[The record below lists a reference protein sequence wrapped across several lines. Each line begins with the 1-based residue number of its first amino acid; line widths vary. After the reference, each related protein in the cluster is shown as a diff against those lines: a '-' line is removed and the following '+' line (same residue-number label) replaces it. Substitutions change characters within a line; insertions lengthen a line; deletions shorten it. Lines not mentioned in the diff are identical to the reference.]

1 MPAYK
6 IMIMGASYGS
16 LLASKMLFGGHSVH
30 LICLPA
36 EADLINAEGFRVRLP
51 VKGRKDQIEL
61 DSRKLPGK
69 VTAGGAAGVNP
80 KDYDLIGLA
89 MQEPQYRSP
98 GVRELLDAVA
108 TSRVPCMSIMNM
120 PPLPY
125 VKRIPGLD
133 YDALKPAYTDP
144 TVWDNFD
151 PGALTLCSPDPQAIR
166 PPEEKV
172 NVLQVTLPTNF
183 KVAKSRVPTMS
194 IMNMPPLPY
203 VKRIPGLDYEA
214 LKPAYTDPT
223 VWDNFDPALLTLCSP
238 DPQAIRPPDEKVN
251 VLMVTLPTNFKVA
264 KFDNEKGNTILR
276 QLEQEIDAVRYDPG
290 DGAKIELPVK
300 LRVHDSIFVP
310 LAKWSML
317 LAGNYRCVTE
327 DGMRTAQE
335 AVHSD
340 IETSRSVYNFVFDLC
355 VKLGA
360 SPADLVPFEKYA
372 AAAQSLVRPASAA
385 RALQNG
391 VPNIER
397 ADKLVQLIA
406 KQKGLSH
413 PAIDAQVALVDRRL
427 DQNRKKAAA

>member
-1 MPAYK
+1 MAYR

-16 LLASKMLFGGHSVH
+16 LLASKILFGGHQVH

-36 EADLINAEGFRVRLP
+36 EADLINSEGFRVRLP
-51 VKGRKDQIEL
+51 VRGRKDPVLLE
-61 DSRKLPGK
+61 SRKLPGK
-69 VTAGGAAGVNP
+69 VSAGGTAGVNP
-80 KDYDLIGLA
+80 SDYDLIGLA

-108 TSRVPCMSIMNM
+108 KSRVPCMSIMNM

-125 VKRIPGLD
+125 MRRIPGINGD
-133 YDALKPAYTDP
+133 SLKPAYTDP
-144 TVWDNFD
+144 SVWDNFD
-151 PGALTLCSPDPQAIR
+151 PERMTLNSPDPQAIR

-172 NVLQVTLPTNF
+172 NFLQVTLPTNF
-183 KVAKSRVPTMS
+183 KVEKFKDA
-194 IMNMPPLPY
+194 
-203 VKRIPGLDYEA
+203 
-214 LKPAYTDPT
+214 
-223 VWDNFDPALLTLCSP
+223 
-238 DPQAIRPPDEKVN
+238 QAN
-251 VLMVTLPTNFKVA
+251 A
-264 KFDNEKGNTILR
+264 ILE
-276 QLEQEIDAVRYDPG
+276 QLEKDVEAARFDAPEG
-290 DGAKIELPVK
+290 KLELPVK
-300 LRVHDSIFVP
+300 LKVYDSIFVP
-310 LAKWSML
+310 LAKWAML
-317 LAGNYRCVTE
+317 LAGNYRCVTK

-360 SPADLVPFEKYA
+360 DPKDLVPFEKYA

-391 VPNIER
+391 APYIER

-413 PAIDAQVALVDRRL
+413 PAIDAQVALVDARL
-427 DQNRKKAAA
+427 EANRKKAAA

>member
-1 MPAYK
+1 MAYK

-16 LLASKMLFGGHSVH
+16 LLASKVLFGGHSVH

-36 EADLINAEGFRVRLP
+36 EADLINSEGFRVRMP
-51 VKGRKDQIEL
+51 IRGRKDPVEI

-69 VTAGGAAGVNP
+69 VTAGGTDSANP
-80 KDYDLIGLA
+80 ADYDLIGLA

-108 TSRVPCMSIMNM
+108 KSRVPCMSIMNM

-125 VKRIPGLD
+125 VRRIPGLD
-133 YDALKPAYTDP
+133 HDLLKPAYTDP
-144 TVWDNFD
+144 TVWDGFD
-151 PGALTLCSPDPQAIR
+151 PET
-166 PPEEKV
+166 
-172 NVLQVTLPTNF
+172 
-183 KVAKSRVPTMS
+183 
-194 IMNMPPLPY
+194 
-203 VKRIPGLDYEA
+203 
-214 LKPAYTDPT
+214 
-223 VWDNFDPALLTLCSP
+223 LTLCSP

-251 VLMVTLPTNFKVA
+251 VLQVTLPTNFKVA
-264 KFDNEKGNTILR
+264 RLKDEKSTGILR
-276 QLEQEIDAVRYDPG
+276 QLEKDIDAVRFDAG
-290 DGAKIELPVK
+290 GEKIELPVK
-300 LRVHDSIFVP
+300 LRVYDGIFVP

-317 LAGNYRCVTE
+317 LAGNYRCVTK

-355 VKLGA
+355 VKIGA
-360 SPADLVPFEKYA
+360 DPKDLVPFEKYA
-372 AAAQSLVRPASAA
+372 AAAQSLTRPASAA

-391 VPNIER
+391 ALYIER

-413 PAIDAQVALVDRRL
+413 PVIDAGVALVDARL
-427 DQNRKKAAA
+427 EANRKKAATA

>member
-1 MPAYK
+1 MPYN
-6 IMIMGASYGS
+6 ILILGAAYGS
-16 LLASKMLFGGHSVH
+16 LLASKMLFGGHKIHHV
-30 LICLPA
+30 CLPA

-51 VKGRKDQIEL
+51 VKGRKDPVVL
-61 DSRKLPGK
+61 DSTKLPGK
-69 VTAGGAAGVNP
+69 VTASGTAGVKP
-80 KDYDLIGLA
+80 SDYDLIGLA

-108 TSRVPCMSIMNM
+108 KSRVPCMSIMNM

-125 VKRIPGLD
+125 VKRI
-133 YDALKPAYTDP
+133 K
-144 TVWDNFD
+144 
-151 PGALTLCSPDPQAIR
+151 
-166 PPEEKV
+166 
-172 NVLQVTLPTNF
+172 
-183 KVAKSRVPTMS
+183 
-194 IMNMPPLPY
+194 
-203 VKRIPGLDYEA
+203 GLDYEA
-214 LKPAYTDPT
+214 LKPAFTDPT
-223 VWDNFDPALLTLCSP
+223 VWDNFDPACLTLCSP

-264 KFDNEKGNTILR
+264 KFDNEKGNVILR
-276 QLEQEIDAVRYDPG
+276 QLEKEIDAIRFDPG
-290 DGAKIELPVK
+290 DGNKIELPVK

-310 LAKWSML
+310 LAKWAML
-317 LAGNYRCVTE
+317 LAGNYRCVTK

-340 IETSRSVYNFVFDLC
+340 LATSKSVYDFVFDLC

-360 SPADLVPFEKYA
+360 KPEDLVPFEKYA

-391 VPNIER
+391 APNIER

-413 PAIDAQVALVDRRL
+413 PAIDAQVALVDARIEA
-427 DQNRKKAAA
+427 NRKKAAAA